1 MSADADKGLVK
12 DTVDAVL
19 SPITLTTAILRGE
32 KTLSQKNRNM
42 IAIGLYGFASALV
55 VSLVITYYNT
65 LYLREM
71 LGIVDT
77 LANTIFSYST
87 AAGAIGMLLAVV
99 IGGAYS
105 DDFRSKYGARAPFM
119 LAGTVVAGLMLYMV
133 PIIATIF
140 PRDFLIVLFPLAF
153 AGAYAGLGLGSS
165 PTNALLSEL
174 FTKEQRGWVGLV
186 IAGFTTVGSFVGI
199 VGLKAVAETFYTTM
213 MFPFTG
219 TVVIIIGISIF
230 FLVEKVNP
238 PFDPIDETIDDI
250 LKTPTYL
257 VKFGGKD
264 FGKMMVVQSLWGFS
278 VASVS
283 LYMVIHLTTEA
294 AEAVLGVGNE
304 GMVLIVTGIVA
315 AIMAIPAG
323 FAIKKFGK
331 VNTALAGSVFYGLY
345 CFIFGSI
352 EIGGYFDLL
361 IPIAALGGLGAIL
374 IESVRVSLPA
384 DLVPEGKEAQFM
396 GINKFAS
403 TWTQPVVAMLGA
415 QIIVMFAND
424 YPTMIIFNLA
434 GIAAILASI
443 VLFMINYEKMLKHE
457 YQHFYKRYVHAKG
470 IITDGIGD
478 ITDGFMSK
486 FT

>member
-1 MSADADKGLVK
+1 MSADAAKDMVK
-12 DTVDAVL
+12 DTVDTVL
-19 SPITLTTAILRGE
+19 SPITYTTAFLRGE
-32 KTLSQKNRNM
+32 KSLSQKNRNM

-65 LYLREM
+65 WYLRGM
-71 LGIVDT
+71 LEIEDT

-133 PIIATIF
+133 PIFATIF
-140 PRDFLIVLFPLAF
+140 PRSFLIVLFPLSF
-153 AGAYAGLGLGSS
+153 FLAYAGLGLVSS

-238 PFDPIDETIDDI
+238 PFDPIDETIEDI
-250 LKTPTYL
+250 IKTPQYL
-257 VKFGGKD
+257 VTYGGKD
-264 FGKMMVVQSLWGFS
+264 FGKMMVVQSLWGFA
-278 VASVS
+278 VASIS
-283 LYMVIHLTTEA
+283 LYMIIHLSTDA
-294 AEAVLGVGNE
+294 AVAALGEGNE
-304 GMVLIVTGIVA
+304 GMVLIVTGVVA
-315 AIMAIPAG
+315 AVMAIPAG
-323 FAIKKFGK
+323 FAIKRFGK
-331 VNTALAGSVFYGLY
+331 VNTALAGSIFYGLY
-345 CFIFGSI
+345 CFIFGYI
-352 EIGGYFDLL
+352 EIGGYFDQLVL
-361 IPIAALGGLGAIL
+361 IAALGGLGAIL

-403 TWTQPVVAMLGA
+403 TWTQPVVSMVGA
-415 QIIVMFAND
+415 QIIVIFANNN
-424 YPTMIIFNLA
+424 PTMIIFNLA
-434 GIAAILASI
+434 GIASILASI
-443 VLFMINYEKMLKHE
+443 VLFMINYEKMFKDE
-457 YQHFYKRYVHAKG
+457 YHNFYKRYVHAKG
-470 IITDGIGD
+470 IISDGISD